1 MEFDKVKSTIIK
13 LLENNGIIIESSEED
28 LDLRNYSIDS
38 ILFISFIVDVENEF
52 AITIPDEYLTIDLLQ
67 SIDGLTNLIIELKT
81 LDVEQHGIPNK

>member
-13 LLENNGIIIESSEED
+13 LLENNGIIIESGEED

-52 AITIPDEYLTIDLLQ
+52 AIAIPDEYLTIELLQ
-67 SIDGLTNLIIELKT
+67 SIDGLTNLIIELT
-81 LDVEQHGIPNK
+81 NFDVEQHRIPNK